1 MPEKC
6 THSLPPLR
14 VSDSLAKALMT
25 LAANDE
31 RSLSD
36 YLRMVLTHH
45 AYGHAGT
52 VPREAGA
59 GE

>member
-1 MPEKC
+1 MPAAVDAE
-6 THSLPPLR
+6 SLPATGK
-14 VSDSLAKALMT
+14 SLSGVTVT

-45 AYGHAGT
+45 AYGRAGT